1 MTTIIIKDPLRQ
13 AIEAAS
19 GGRQTVLYT
28 PKGQASFVTIFN
40 KVDLKTMNPDLS
52 GTHPAFIINGNEVSQ
67 LFIGTYQG
75 SIIDGELVSQ
85 PWSIPTTGLTYA
97 AMRKAVNAAGKNW
110 HLMTLPEWGLLAAY
124 DNLGV
129 QTLGNNN
136 QGGSISDSSLK
147 GAVIPGQSNLIYSG
161 SGPVQFRL
169 NREYNNV
176 SDLVGN
182 RFQICDGVRFVDG
195 EIQVVANNDAAQTGY
210 DLSLTSLNWKAINGQ
225 TGALVAPTGTGT
237 INTDY
242 VATTAA
248 SVKISAVGETLDY
261 GIYNLRANIPTLTG
275 ANKVQQSAINIMR
288 ALGICTISETCS
300 PRGGFPVKKTA
311 GADMRWFRSGSPG
324 HGGYAS
330 LNAVFSSQYISDL
343 ASYMAEGGTVR
354 PCYYSA

>member
-1 MTTIIIKDPLRQ
+1 
-13 AIEAAS
+13 
-19 GGRQTVLYT
+19 
-28 PKGQASFVTIFN
+28 
-40 KVDLKTMNPDLS
+40 
-52 GTHPAFIINGNEVSQ
+52 
-67 LFIGTYQG
+67 
-75 SIIDGELVSQ
+75 
-85 PWSIPTTGLTYA
+85 
-97 AMRKAVNAAGKNW
+97 
-110 HLMTLPEWGLLAAY
+110 MTLPEWGLLAAY
-124 DNLGV
+124 DNLGI

-242 VATTAA
+242 VATTAD
-248 SVKISAVGETLDY
+248 SVKISAAGETLDY
-261 GIYNLRANIPTLTG
+261 GIYSLQEKIPTLTG

-300 PRGGFPVKKTA
+300 PRGGFSVKKTA
-311 GADMRWFRSGSPG
+311 GADMRWFRSGGPG

-330 LNAVFSSQYISDL
+330 LNAVFSSQYISDPV
-343 ASYMAEGGTVR
+343 SYMAEGGTAR